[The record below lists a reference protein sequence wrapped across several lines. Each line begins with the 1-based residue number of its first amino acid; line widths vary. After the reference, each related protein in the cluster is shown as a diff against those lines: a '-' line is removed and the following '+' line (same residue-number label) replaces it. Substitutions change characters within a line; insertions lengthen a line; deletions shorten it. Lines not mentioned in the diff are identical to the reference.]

1 MTVTR
6 LNTLTPTHMDDFF
19 FRAMLG
25 GIGVALVAGPMGC
38 VVVWRRMAY
47 FGAALAHAALLGIAL
62 GFLLDVNLTFGV
74 LAVCLLLAL
83 TLSALEGRF
92 SLSNDTLLGIMA
104 HSMLAMGLLT
114 LAMMQDLR
122 VDLLGYLFGDVLA
135 ISKHDVYLIFAV
147 TLGSVIV
154 LGFYWR
160 ALIAVTINE
169 EVASVEGIK
178 VRQVR
183 LAFVL
188 LLATVIAIGM
198 KVIGILL
205 IVSLLII
212 PAAAARVV
220 SRTPE
225 QMAVGSVVVGVVA
238 VVAGL
243 LSSLQWDLPAGPAI
257 VVWATLAFVAGLLW
271 LRFGK
276 SKAKIA

>member
-1 MTVTR
+1 
-6 LNTLTPTHMDDFF
+6 MDDFF
-19 FRAMLG
+19 VRALLG
-25 GIGVALVAGPMGC
+25 GLGVAIAAGPMGC

-62 GFLLDVNLTFGV
+62 GFLLEVNLTLGV
-74 LAVCLLLAL
+74 LVVCLLLAL
-83 TLSALEGRF
+83 ILIALEGRL

-104 HSMLAMGLLT
+104 HSMLALGLLT
-114 LAMMQDLR
+114 LATLQGLR

-135 ISKHDVYLIFAV
+135 ISSDDVYLIFAL
-147 TLGSVIV
+147 TLVSIV
-154 LGFYWR
+154 VLRLYWR
-160 ALIAVTINE
+160 SLIAVTINE
-169 EVASVEGIK
+169 EVAYVEGIR
-178 VRQVR
+178 VREVR

-225 QMAVGSVVVGVVA
+225 QMALLSVCVGVLSVTT
-238 VVAGL
+238 GL
-243 LSSLQWDLPAGPAI
+243 LGSLTWDLPAGPSI
-257 VVWATLAFVAGLLW
+257 VVCATLVFALGLVW
-271 LRFGK
+271 QVTFG
-276 SKAKIA
+276 SKTLKPA

>member
-1 MTVTR
+1 
-6 LNTLTPTHMDDFF
+6 MDDFF
-19 FRAMLG
+19 VRALLG

-62 GFLLDVNLTFGV
+62 GFLLEVNLTLSVLCVCLV
-74 LAVCLLLAL
+74 LAF
-83 TLSALEGRF
+83 TLSALEGRL

-104 HSMLAMGLLT
+104 HSMLALGLLT
-114 LAMMQDLR
+114 LAMMDGMR
-122 VDLLGYLFGDVLA
+122 IDLLGYLFGDVLA
-135 ISKHDVYLIFAV
+135 ISTHDVYLIFALA
-147 TLGSVIV
+147 LGSAVL
-154 LGFYWR
+154 LGFHWR

-169 EVASVEGIK
+169 EIACVEGIK
-178 VRQVR
+178 VKRIR

-225 QMAVGSVVVGVVA
+225 QMALCSIAVGVLA
-238 VVAGL
+238 VVSGL
-243 LSSLQWDLPAGPAI
+243 FGSLTWDLPAGPAI
-257 VVWATLAFVAGLLW
+257 VICATIAFLLSL
-271 LRFGK
+271 LRLRSTTTK
-276 SKAKIA
+276 PHKP